1 VEDAYFRM
9 VACDEHAL
17 GEVARILNA
26 GGVAVIPTDTV
37 YGLAAHPAFPQA
49 VDRLYTIK
57 GREAKKPIALLAAD
71 AKSVTDAG
79 FALSGR
85 AAKLARD
92 FWPGALTMVL
102 ARDPSA
108 QGGAFAQTEGFRVP
122 AHGWTRRL
130 ITACGGVLRVTS
142 ANLSG
147 AKAATDA
154 KAALEEFGRITAA
167 GIYSIQSVL
176 DLERYAIGGGISAR
190 PEVTDIIREKVEA
203 VFTQFPGVPFLKP
216 EIVTC
221 RYGNDAN
228 LIGALKF
235 HLDRI
240 H

>member
-1 VEDAYFRM
+1 MEDAYFRM

-154 KAALEEFGRITAA
+154 KAALEDVGLSADIVVDDGESPGGVASTVVRFDGD
-167 GIYSIQSVL
+167 SPVVL
-176 DLERYAIGGGISAR
+176 RQGAVAIPKEGS
-190 PEVTDIIREKVEA
+190 
-203 VFTQFPGVPFLKP
+203 F
-216 EIVTC
+216 
-221 RYGNDAN
+221 
-228 LIGALKF
+228 
-235 HLDRI
+235 
-240 H
+240 